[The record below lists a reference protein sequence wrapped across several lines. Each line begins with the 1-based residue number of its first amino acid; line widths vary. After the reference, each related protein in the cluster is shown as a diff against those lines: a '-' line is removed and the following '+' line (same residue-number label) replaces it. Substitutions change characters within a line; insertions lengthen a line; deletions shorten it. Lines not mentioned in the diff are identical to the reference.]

1 MQEKFLEIGT
11 NKDHVHF
18 GCSQA
23 DVQRYEVNADDQG
36 FDGQGGFRMRLQVKN
51 QLEDGEFWPTGHFVS
66 TVGKYGDEAMIGEYA
81 KNQGG
86 DYKMLHSA
94 HQLSLF

>member
-1 MQEKFLEIGT
+1 MGAVRPTYSVTKLMRMIKGLMTRE
-11 NKDHVHF
+11 
-18 GCSQA
+18 A
-23 DVQRYEVNADDQG
+23 
-36 FDGQGGFRMRLQVKN
+36 FRMRLQVKN
-51 QLEDGEFWPTGHFVS
+51 QLEDGEFWPAGHFVS

>member
-1 MQEKFLEIGT
+1 
-11 NKDHVHF
+11 
-18 GCSQA
+18 
-23 DVQRYEVNADDQG
+23 
-36 FDGQGGFRMRLQVKN
+36 MRLQVKN
-51 QLEDGEFWPTGHFVS
+51 QLEDGEFWPAGHFVS
-66 TVGKYGDEAMIGEYA
+66 TVGKYGDEAMIGEYT

>member
-1 MQEKFLEIGT
+1 
-11 NKDHVHF
+11 
-18 GCSQA
+18 
-23 DVQRYEVNADDQG
+23 
-36 FDGQGGFRMRLQVKN
+36 MRLQVKN
-51 QLEDGEFWPTGHFVS
+51 QLEDGEFWPTEHFVS
-66 TVGKYGDEAMIGEYA
+66 TAGKYGDEAMIGEYA